1 MKRFVLVG
9 GAKDEIE
16 KIFEKARVTKKEVA
30 ELLDVS
36 PIAFYCKMRGKKSSF
51 SAQEVKTLLD
61 AFPEIQKSWFN
72 QKSWFK
78 TYKYG
83 DHADKCGE
91 RINKCGDHVT
101 AKSVT
106 PTAIEVKRISNGYEA
121 QFTGIDGKLHSAY
134 GKTELEARK
143 KAEERMASIT
153 CPKQEK
159 VPDDKA
165 GINISGDEAM
175 VLLNQLMLDLR
186 SGAVSEVDKPILK
199 SIYMR
204 LAVQII

>member
-1 MKRFVLVG
+1 MKRFVLAD
-9 GAKDEIE
+9 GAKEEIN
-16 KIFEKARVTKKEVA
+16 KIFEKARVTKREVA
-30 ELLDVS
+30 GLLDVT
-36 PIAFYCKMRGKKSSF
+36 PITFYYKTCGKRSSF
-51 SAQEVKTLLD
+51 SAWEVEKLLD
-61 AFPEIQKSWFN
+61 AFPEISKAF
-72 QKSWFK
+72 FK
-78 TYKYG
+78 PYKY
-83 DHADKCGE
+83 
-91 RINKCGDHVT
+91 GDHVT
-101 AKSVT
+101 AKSIT
-106 PTAIEVKRISNGYEA
+106 PIEVKRISNGYEA
-121 QFTGIDGKLHSAY
+121 QFTGVDGKLHSAY

-153 CPKQEK
+153 VKQEK

-186 SGAVSEVDKPILK
+186 NGAVSEADKPILK

>member
-1 MKRFVLVG
+1 MKRFVLVD
-9 GAKDEIE
+9 GAKEEIN
-16 KIFEKARVTKKEVA
+16 KIFGKARATKKEVA

-36 PIAFYCKMRGKKSSF
+36 PMAFYYKMRSKRSSF

-61 AFPEIQKSWFN
+61 AFPEIQKSWF
-72 QKSWFK
+72 K

-83 DHADKCGE
+83 DHVDKCGE

-134 GKTELEARK
+134 GKTELETRK

-153 CPKQEK
+153 VKQEETL
-159 VPDDKA
+159 PDDKA
-165 GINISGDEAM
+165 VINISGDEAM
-175 VLLNQLMLDLR
+175 VLLNQLMLDFR
-186 SGAVSEVDKPILK
+186 NGAVSEANKSILK

-204 LAVQII
+204 IAVQII

>member
-36 PIAFYCKMRGKKSSF
+36 PAAFSYKMRSERSSF

-61 AFPEIQKSWFN
+61 AFPEI

-153 CPKQEK
+153 CPKQGK

-186 SGAVSEVDKPILK
+186 NGAVSEADKPILK

>member
-1 MKRFVLVG
+1 MKRFVLAD
-9 GAKDEIE
+9 GAKEEIE
-16 KIFEKARVTKKEVA
+16 KILEKARVTKKEVA
-30 ELLDVS
+30 ELLGVS
-36 PIAFYCKMRGKKSSF
+36 PAAFSYKMRGKKSSF
-51 SAQEVKTLLD
+51 SARELKTLLD
-61 AFPEIQKSWFN
+61 AFPEIQKP
-72 QKSWFK
+72 WFK
-78 TYKYG
+78 TYKRG
-83 DHADKCGE
+83 DH
-91 RINKCGDHVT
+91 INKCGDHVT
-101 AKSVT
+101 AKSVI

-121 QFTGIDGKLHSAY
+121 QFTGIDGKVHSAY
-134 GKTELEARK
+134 GKTELETRK

-186 SGAVSEVDKPILK
+186 NGAASEADKPILK

>member
-1 MKRFVLVG
+1 MKRFVLADE
-9 GAKDEIE
+9 AKEEIN
-16 KIFEKARVTKKEVA
+16 KIFGKARVTKKEVA

-36 PIAFYCKMRGKKSSF
+36 PMAFYYKMRSKRSSF

-61 AFPEIQKSWFN
+61 AFPEIQKSWF
-72 QKSWFK
+72 K

-83 DHADKCGE
+83 DHVDKCGE

-134 GKTELEARK
+134 GKTELETRK

-186 SGAVSEVDKPILK
+186 NGAVSEADKPILK

>member
-1 MKRFVLVG
+1 MKRFVLVD

-16 KIFEKARVTKKEVA
+16 KIFEKAMVTKKEAA

-36 PIAFYCKMRGKKSSF
+36 PMAFYYKMRSKRSSF

-61 AFPEIQKSWFN
+61 AFPEIQKSWF
-72 QKSWFK
+72 K

-83 DHADKCGE
+83 DHVDKCGE

-101 AKSVT
+101 AKRVI
-106 PTAIEVKRISNGYEA
+106 PTAIDVKRISNGYEA

-153 CPKQEK
+153 CQKQEK

-186 SGAVSEVDKPILK
+186 NGAVSEADKPILK

>member
-1 MKRFVLVG
+1 MKRFVLAD
-9 GAKDEIE
+9 GAKEEIN

-30 ELLDVS
+30 EILDVS
-36 PIAFYCKMRGKKSSF
+36 PMAFYYKMRSERSSF

-61 AFPEIQKSWFN
+61 AFPEV

-78 TYKYG
+78 TYKHG
-83 DHADKCGE
+83 DH
-91 RINKCGDHVT
+91 INKCGDHVT

-153 CPKQEK
+153 CPKQGK

-186 SGAVSEVDKPILK
+186 NGAVSEADKPILK